1 MQSCKSQ
8 FSKVAK
14 KGKLL
19 RMFSLLCSLTKN
31 DVEFL
36 PVEISSEKVRVNK
49 VNFLTIKITSKKVIG
64 NNVDSLI
71 IKLHRKKYVKKGGYF
86 GQRNYFKKSTWKQS
100 VFFDQQNYIEKC
112 TWKQRGFLTIEITSK
127 KVRGNDAEI
136 CRNLHFDVKTIQRG
150 VPVGYSQLDFAV
162 RWVLL
167 HLCSGRAACPIYWML
182 QVLHVSKQIK
192 LLVWHEMFS
201 PEWLII
207 V

>member
-1 MQSCKSQ
+1 MLEIVKLKFCSNWATPGRFTWKVWRMQSCKSQ

-36 PVEISSEKVRVNK
+36 PVEISSEKVRVNN

-112 TWKQRGFLTIEITSK
+112 TWKQRGFFDHRNYVEKSTWK
-127 KVRGNDAEI
+127 WRGN
-136 CRNLHFDVKTIQRG
+136 LSK
-150 VPVGYSQLDFAV
+150 FALRRKDDSTWCA
-162 RWVLL
+162 RWVFTTRF
-167 HLCSGRAACPIYWML
+167 CC
-182 QVLHVSKQIK
+182 QVGITTF
-192 LLVWHEMFS
+192 M
-201 PEWLII
+201 
-207 V
+207 